1 MFINTRF
8 TMSNQKNTK
17 ATKVAKASNA
27 AESTAKKSV
36 TATKVPAI
44 KKSSPASKNAKASSQ
59 SKSSEAP
66 QLDKQAFKES
76 VVFHLHS
83 SLGTDENKADN
94 HAWWK
99 AISAAIQELVLNRL
113 RTTQKTHYVNDTR
126 AVHYF
131 SAEFLMGRLLSNN
144 MHNFGLFETADA
156 ALKELG
162 VDLSDV
168 LEEEPDMALGNGGLG
183 RLAACYIDSLATM
196 QLPAIGYGLH
206 YQHGLFKQEIKQGAQ
221 IERPDSWRDYGNP
234 WEICRPE
241 SIQEVSLYGYVE
253 TKYGVK
259 GNIQKQWHPGSIVKG
274 VPWDIPVVGYGG
286 NTVNV
291 LRLWQS
297 QSSGYFNWDV
307 FNAGGY
313 VDAQRENVQS
323 ETISKVLY
331 PNDETEAGKELR
343 LIQQYFFSSCSLKD
357 IIRRYKRAHG
367 DNWSRFSEQVVIQ
380 LNDTHPAIAIPEL
393 MRILVDRAELDWDSA
408 WEISS
413 NTFAYTN
420 HTLLPEALERWP
432 VRMIEKILPRH
443 IEIIYEI
450 NHRFMQEVE
459 KKWPGDN
466 AIKAKLSII
475 EEGAEKMVRMGNL
488 SVIGSFAV
496 NGVAEIHSKL
506 VKENLFPEFDQL
518 YPNKLTNV
526 TNGVTPRRWLKA
538 CNPLLSNLITKK
550 IGDQWPVNLT
560 QLDGLSALA
569 DDKTFQ
575 NQFMKVKQKNKE
587 ALAKEIKSITG
598 ISVNTKAI
606 FDIQI
611 KRLHEYKRQHLN
623 LLHIMAL
630 YKRILEN
637 PDYDIHP
644 RVFIF
649 GAKAAPGYALAKT
662 IIYAINKVAEKI
674 NTDERVKDKLKVIF
688 LPNYRVSL
696 AEKMIPAAD
705 VSQQISTAGKE
716 ASGTGNMKLALN
728 GAVTIGTLDGAN
740 IEIAEEVG
748 DENIFIFG
756 KTVEEV
762 AAINNA
768 GYRPHDYYD
777 QNMEIKVLLDWL
789 DTDYFTPGQPG
800 ALSSL
805 KRSLLEG
812 GDPYL
817 VLADFESY
825 SDANIALDI
834 AYKDKARWAKMAILN
849 TAKMGKFTSDR
860 SVQDYVDRIWK
871 LDVCKV

>member
-1 MFINTRF
+1 MT
-8 TMSNQKNTK
+8 
-17 ATKVAKASNA
+17 
-27 AESTAKKSV
+27 TAKKSGN
-36 TATKVPAI
+36 TQI
-44 KKSSPASKNAKASSQ
+44 KKRSAGSLKTPHNKVTELPSLDLSKK
-59 SKSSEAP
+59 
-66 QLDKQAFKES
+66 AFKEA
-76 VVFHLHS
+76 VVRHLHS
-83 SLGTDENKADN
+83 TLGTDENKANN
-94 HAWWK
+94 HAWFK
-99 AISAAIQELVLNRL
+99 AISAAIQELVLERL
-113 RTTQKTHYVNDTR
+113 RTTQKNHYLNDTR

-144 MHNFGLFETADA
+144 MHNFGLFETADS
-156 ALKELG
+156 ALQELG
-162 VDLSDV
+162 VSLADV

-183 RLAACYIDSLATM
+183 RLAACFIDSLATM
-196 QLPAIGYGLH
+196 EYPAIGYGIH
-206 YQHGLFKQEIKQGAQ
+206 YEHGLFRQEIKNGAQ

-241 SIQEVSLYGYVE
+241 SIQEISLYGYVE
-253 TKYGVK
+253 TKYGKK
-259 GNIQKQWHPGSIVKG
+259 GQIQKEWHPGAIVKG
-274 VPWDIPVVGYGG
+274 LPWDIPVVGYGG
-286 NTVNV
+286 KTVNV
-291 LRLWQS
+291 LRLWES
-297 QSSGYFNWDV
+297 QASSYFNWDV

-313 VDAQRENVQS
+313 VDAQRENVES

-343 LIQQYFFSSCSLKD
+343 LIQQYFFSACSLKD

-367 DNWSRFSEQVVIQ
+367 DNWSRFTEQVVIQ

-408 WEISS
+408 WAICQ

-420 HTLLPEALERWP
+420 HTLLPEALEKWP
-432 VRMIEKILPRH
+432 ARMIEKILPRH
-443 IEIIYEI
+443 LEIIYEI
-450 NHRFMQEVE
+450 NHRFMALVE

-466 AIKAKLSII
+466 AMKAKLSII
-475 EEGAEKMVRMGNL
+475 EESNEKMVRMGNL
-488 SVIGSFAV
+488 SVIAAFAV
-496 NGVAEIHSKL
+496 NGVAEIHSRL
-506 VKENLFPEFDQL
+506 VKQDLFPEFDQL
-518 YPNKLTNV
+518 YPGKLTNV
-526 TNGVTPRRWLKA
+526 TNGITPRRWLKA
-538 CNPLLSNLITKK
+538 CNPLLSDLISKK
-550 IGDQWPVNLT
+550 IGNDWPLHLSK
-560 QLDGLSALA
+560 LDDLSEFA
-569 DDKTFQ
+569 DNKTFQ
-575 NQFMKVKQKNKE
+575 NSFMRVKQKNKD
-587 ALAKEIKSITG
+587 ALAKEIKQLTG
-598 ISVNTKAI
+598 ISVDTKAI

-623 LLHIMAL
+623 LLHILAL
-630 YKRILEN
+630 YRRLLEN

-674 NTDERVKDKLKVIF
+674 NADNRVNQKLKVVF

-748 DENIFIFG
+748 DDNIFIFG

-762 AAINNA
+762 NELVST
-768 GYRPHDYYD
+768 GYNPYDYYYK
-777 QNMEIKVLLDWL
+777 NKEIKAVLDWL
-789 DTDYFTPGQPG
+789 DSDYFTPGQPG
-800 ALSSL
+800 ELSSL
-805 KRSLLEG
+805 KQSMLDG

-825 SDANIALDI
+825 SEANIRLDE

-860 SVQDYVDRIWK
+860 SIQDYVNKIWK
-871 LDVCKV
+871 LDKCSVI